1 MENLEHRGFWAGMCC
16 ALLLVSCEGSI
27 LGEGPGGL
35 GPGGISTA
43 GGPGG
48 AGGPGVDGSD
58 CTTTQV
64 SPERIDRL
72 SSQEYTNTI
81 RALLLSDELE
91 PVLDPDREPIATLD
105 AVRKWFNAADTAVTS
120 TATWWNAYG
129 NCDPQADPSCAV
141 TLYEAF
147 AERAFR
153 RPLERDE
160 RAWLASSWAALPAA
174 APVELRLET
183 LAELVLQ
190 APQYLYLY
198 SKGTAASTISTLD
211 GHDRAQ
217 RLAYFLWDGPPDQA
231 LLDAASAGRLDT
243 PAGMREHAERMLAD
257 ERAKPV
263 LRSFLG
269 DWLELDGAVI
279 LPGLDQTPKDEDLY
293 PGFDEALRHSM
304 RRENEAFMD
313 YVMFEQDGS
322 LEALFT
328 GTRAYVDA
336 PLAKLYGVA
345 GPTRADEWAWVDLNP
360 AQRAGMLTRAGFLA
374 VHASQTMT
382 SPIRRGVYMLKE
394 VLCVDLPSPPAN
406 VDNSPIEITEGDMA
420 GGVTTVRQATLKRT
434 GIAACA
440 SCHVMINE
448 LGFAFEHYDA
458 IGRWQQNEVG
468 SGGAIDASANLS
480 HAGNGLDGPLD
491 GAIELSTRLAKSPA
505 VAQCVTKKWFEVAL
519 RRSPAPLDACSV
531 QQVQVKTAETQSI
544 RELLLAMVETDSFLH
559 VNHGE

>member
-1 MENLEHRGFWAGMCC
+1 MENLRHRGFWAGLCGV
-16 ALLLVSCEGSI
+16 LLVSCEGSI
-27 LGEGPGGL
+27 LGDGSSGVGPGDL
-35 GPGGISTA
+35 STA

-48 AGGPGVDGSD
+48 PGDPGVNGSD
-58 CTTTQV
+58 CTATQV

-72 SSQEYTNTI
+72 TGREYTNTI
-81 RALLLSDELE
+81 RALLASNELE

-105 AVRKWFNAADTAVTS
+105 AVRKWFNAADTAV
-120 TATWWNAYG
+120 APGAAWWSAYG
-129 NCDPQADPSCAV
+129 SCDPRADPSCAV
-141 TLYEAF
+141 TLYESF

-160 RAWLASSWAALPAA
+160 RAWLASSWVALPAA
-174 APVELRLET
+174 ASVELRLEAI
-183 LAELVLQ
+183 AELILQ

-198 SKGTAASTISTLD
+198 SKGTEGGTISALD
-211 GHDRAQ
+211 GHERAQ

-231 LLDAASAGRLDT
+231 LLDAASAGQLDA
-243 PAGMREHAERMLAD
+243 PAGMREQAERMLAD
-257 ERAKPV
+257 DRAKPV

-279 LPGLDQTPKDEDLY
+279 LPGLDQTPKDEALY

-304 RRENEAFMD
+304 RREIEAFMD

-345 GPTRADEWAWVDLNP
+345 GPSRAGEWEWVDLDP
-360 AQRAGMLTRAGFLA
+360 AERAGMLTRAGFLA

-406 VDNSPIEITEGDMA
+406 VDNSPIEITEGDVA
-420 GGVTTVRQATLKRT
+420 GGVATVRQATLKRT
-434 GIAACA
+434 GNAACA

-458 IGRWQQNEVG
+458 IGRWQQTEVG

-491 GAIELSTRLAKSPA
+491 GAIELSARLAKSPA
-505 VAQCVTKKWFEVAL
+505 VAQCATKKWFEVAL
-519 RRSPAPLDACSV
+519 RRSPAPFDACSV
-531 QQVQVKTAETQSI
+531 QQVQAKTSETRSI